1 MMALT
6 GLVALQMQA
15 ETVADTLVIEGVD
28 KVKIET
34 MDTLQRIVISGSK
47 DDPQLHYVQRIT
59 IPDSSAVR
67 RKLTNVKD
75 FNKVVIKRKD
85 GKPSK
90 WESTMHLYAG
100 VNTLTSATDDYDVK
114 LWPSLEI
121 GIGPTWDFYPYG
133 KHNVWR
139 AGIGVAWATFRFDKD
154 YFWKKYTKDVIKLD
168 KGFQLQEKSST
179 NPSSSSSSD
188 YPPYST
194 CEHLS
199 TSMNIFRIQVPL
211 VYTHNF
217 DERGRW
223 SVSVG
228 AMVNFNLQASCDY
241 AYKNDDE
248 KYEVSISHIGQRPV
262 TVDALAVVKI
272 PKLPGLY
279 CKYSPMTVFK
289 DNRAPKMRQLSFGIM
304 F

>member
-1 MMALT
+1 MHMSYNALSPDT
-6 GLVALQMQA
+6 AYSINLLILKARLSNVQA
-15 ETVADTLVIEGVD
+15 DAVYRLDDNEVSYVPQGNLKRVVFDGDIVLESPMTVADDNVTGDKGPTREVFREHTEIYVD
-28 KVKIET
+28 SVVYMTRDEYRAVKKQS
-34 MDTLQRIVISGSK
+34 MDRQRQQSGSK

-139 AGIGVAWATFRFDKD
+139 AGIGVAWATFRFNKD
-154 YFWKKYTKDVIKLD
+154 YFWKKYTKDVIKQPWSEDAPAQFRHHVLTITEIRTPD
-168 KGFQLQEKSST
+168 TGPQARWG
-179 NPSSSSSSD
+179 SSSVARS
-188 YPPYST
+188 
-194 CEHLS
+194 
-199 TSMNIFRIQVPL
+199 
-211 VYTHNF
+211 
-217 DERGRW
+217 
-223 SVSVG
+223 
-228 AMVNFNLQASCDY
+228 A
-241 AYKNDDE
+241 
-248 KYEVSISHIGQRPV
+248 
-262 TVDALAVVKI
+262 
-272 PKLPGLY
+272 
-279 CKYSPMTVFK
+279 
-289 DNRAPKMRQLSFGIM
+289 
-304 F
+304 

>member
-1 MMALT
+1 MHMSYNALSPDT
-6 GLVALQMQA
+6 AYSINLLILKARLSNVL
-15 ETVADTLVIEGVD
+15 ADAVYRLDDNEVSYVPQGNL
-28 KVKIET
+28 K
-34 MDTLQRIVISGSK
+34 RIVISGSK
-47 DDPQLHYVQRIT
+47 DDPQLHYVQRIA

-154 YFWKKYTKDVIKLD
+154 YFWKK
-168 KGFQLQEKSST
+168 
-179 NPSSSSSSD
+179 
-188 YPPYST
+188 
-194 CEHLS
+194 
-199 TSMNIFRIQVPL
+199 
-211 VYTHNF
+211 
-217 DERGRW
+217 
-223 SVSVG
+223 
-228 AMVNFNLQASCDY
+228 
-241 AYKNDDE
+241 
-248 KYEVSISHIGQRPV
+248 RPV

-289 DNRAPKMRQLSFGIM
+289 DNRGPKMRQLSFGIM

>member
-154 YFWKKYTKDVIKLD
+154 YFWTKSTTGMTGMTELD
-168 KGFQLQEKSST
+168 RLIPLQGHPYESNST
-179 NPSSSSSSD
+179 S
-188 YPPYST
+188 
-194 CEHLS
+194 EHLS

-228 AMVNFNLQASCDY
+228 AMVNFNLNASCGY
-241 AYKNDDE
+241 AYKNDDV
-248 KYEVSISHIGQRPV
+248 KDEVTISHIGQRPV

-289 DNRAPKMRQLSFGIM
+289 DNRGPKMRQLSFGIM